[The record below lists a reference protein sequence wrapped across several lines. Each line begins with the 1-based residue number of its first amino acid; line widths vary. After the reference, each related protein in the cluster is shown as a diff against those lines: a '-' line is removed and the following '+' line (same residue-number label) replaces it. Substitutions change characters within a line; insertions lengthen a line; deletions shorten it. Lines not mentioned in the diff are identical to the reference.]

1 MEPALKIEQVNTL
14 LSLAGKRVRRL
25 RDERV
30 LTRKQLAHTSR
41 VSERHLAQL
50 ELGRSNISLALLD
63 RIALAL
69 DTSVANLVGHEEP
82 ARTDEQRLMGDI
94 IQQLKHE
101 QQPGALNLLR
111 NYLSSLETRN
121 NRIALVGL
129 RGAGKSTLG
138 RRLARERKLPFIR
151 LRSEIEKQAGMD
163 VGEILEL
170 SGQAGYHHLENLA
183 LESTLER
190 HPECVIETSGNI
202 VGDSNLYDR
211 LLSTCTVVWI
221 QALPEL
227 HMQRVIDQGDLRPM
241 ADNDDAMGQ
250 LRRILKDREPLYAQ
264 AQRILD
270 TSNQTPDQSFRSLK
284 NLLQ

>member
-1 MEPALKIEQVNTL
+1 MEPAVKIEQGNDL
-14 LSLAGKRVRRL
+14 LNLAGSRVRRL
-25 RDERV
+25 RDERE
-30 LTRKQLAHTSR
+30 LTRKQLARTSR

-69 DTSVANLVGHEEP
+69 DTSVAKLVGREEP
-82 ARTDEQRLMGDI
+82 ARTHEQRLMGSM
-94 IQQLKHE
+94 IQQLNLE
-101 QQPGALNLLR
+101 QQRGALNLLR
-111 NYLSSLETRN
+111 NYLHSLETHN

-138 RRLARERKLPFIR
+138 RRLAKERKLPFIR

-170 SGQAGYHHLENLA
+170 SGQAGYHHLESVA
-183 LESTLER
+183 LESALEH

-202 VGDSNLYDR
+202 VGDANLYDR
-211 LLSTCTVVWI
+211 LLSSCTVVWI
-221 QALPEL
+221 QAQPEL

-241 ADNDDAMGQ
+241 ADNADAMGQ

-264 AQRILD
+264 AQLILD
-270 TSNQTPDQSFRSLK
+270 TSNQTPDQSFVSLK
-284 NLLQ
+284 NLLN